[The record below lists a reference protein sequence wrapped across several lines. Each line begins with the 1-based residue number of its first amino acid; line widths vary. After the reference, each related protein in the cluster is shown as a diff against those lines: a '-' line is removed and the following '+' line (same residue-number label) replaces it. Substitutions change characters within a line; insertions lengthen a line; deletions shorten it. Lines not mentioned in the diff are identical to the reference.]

1 MKKIATLL
9 SILLLTVCALT
20 FTACD
25 ELFEATYD
33 TWYEREVEYQGDNGS
48 IQLNFYCIY
57 SKNGITPSTS
67 NKLKNNPFGDDV
79 VGLPAGLT
87 VVCRPFTDSSSQA
100 LAAIGDG
107 ITKDN
112 YLIKNWPSL
121 NNIQTESEEGV
132 IKSFDSSKGTWK
144 SIILF
149 GGVQYGSMPTCLKAT
164 TEGNKIT
171 PVNASNFNWKKIMAQ
186 IIVNKYL
193 SE

>member
-1 MKKIATLL
+1 
-9 SILLLTVCALT
+9 LT

-33 TWYEREVEYQGDNGS
+33 TWYEREVEYQGDNGG

-57 SKNGITPSTS
+57 SKNGIQPSTS
-67 NKLKNNPFGDDV
+67 NKLKNNPFGDET
-79 VGLPAGLT
+79 VGIPAGLT
-87 VVCRPFTDSSSQA
+87 VVCRPFIGSDNEA

-107 ITKDN
+107 FTENN

-132 IKSFDSSKGTWK
+132 IKHFDSSKGTWK

-149 GGVQYGSMPTCLKAT
+149 GGVQYGSMPACLKDT
-164 TEGNKIT
+164 QEGRRIT
-171 PVNASNFNWKKIMAQ
+171 PMNMENFNWKKIMAQ
-186 IIVNKYL
+186 ILINKYL

>member
-25 ELFEATYD
+25 EIFEATYD
-33 TWYEREVEYQGDNGS
+33 TWYEREVEYQGDSGS

-57 SKNGITPSTS
+57 SKNGIKPGSE
-67 NKLKNNPFGDDV
+67 KLKQNPFGDETQ
-79 VGLPAGLT
+79 GLPAGLT
-87 VVCRPFTDSSSQA
+87 VVCRPFTNSSNES
-100 LAAIGDG
+100 LNIIGDG
-107 ITKDN
+107 FTENN

-121 NNIQTESEEGV
+121 DGIETEKEGV
-132 IKSFDSSKGTWK
+132 IKTFDSSKGTWK

-149 GGVQYGSMPTCLKAT
+149 GGVHYGSMPSCLKAT

-171 PVNASNFNWKKIMAQ
+171 PMNLANFNWKKVMAQ